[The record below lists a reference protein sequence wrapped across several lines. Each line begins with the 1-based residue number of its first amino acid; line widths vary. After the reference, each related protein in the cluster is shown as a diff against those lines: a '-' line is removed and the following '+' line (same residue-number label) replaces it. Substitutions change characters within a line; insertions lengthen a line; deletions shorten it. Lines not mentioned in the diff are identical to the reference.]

1 MTCQTR
7 RRKYCSGLSEPH
19 LFPCHRFHVSVN
31 VTRFKAIEVVVGPI
45 ACVSHRHVRAKS
57 SLKFSLTTPAAF
69 ESSTTQPMSSQL
81 PDIPGNIS
89 GVTYGATGV
98 VAAIL
103 VFVKLARPSKV
114 SKVTRLIFSLIFA
127 SVVSLMQSP
136 QLDQAAGLAPG
147 GPV

>member
-1 MTCQTR
+1 
-7 RRKYCSGLSEPH
+7 
-19 LFPCHRFHVSVN
+19 
-31 VTRFKAIEVVVGPI
+31 
-45 ACVSHRHVRAKS
+45 
-57 SLKFSLTTPAAF
+57 
-69 ESSTTQPMSSQL
+69 MSSQL